1 MLAFCHV
8 LTFLLKDLKP
18 NHVIIK
24 ELVMGY
30 ILHFSI
36 LYLKPPPD
44 IFGGVCFVVVV
55 AAACRGLIIYIRLP

>member
-44 IFGGVCFVVVV
+44 IFGVCFVVV
-55 AAACRGLIIYIRLP
+55 AAAFRGLIIYIRLP